1 MLQGTVFQPAQLE
14 CLDGY
19 VDEKTMSL
27 AVLNSLKHGVHFKPA
42 EAIAMD
48 CLIDERTMEAIVLD
62 AVKVGTVFKAND
74 IERLSGLVGQDVLDK
89 AALSSKGTYSEEDI
103 EKMIEYLSIEAQMK
117 IAQHSPPKS
126 QKSEEIQVRP
136 SNAALEFLLTKM
148 LSDKPAK
155 TVQRFQVGDA
165 VYVRPYSSFGR
176 IIDINGNMYMV
187 RYSDGKYVSSFPADE
202 LEKTT

>member
-1 MLQGTVFQPAQLE
+1 MR
-14 CLDGY
+14 
-19 VDEKTMSL
+19 S
-27 AVLNSLKHGVHFKPA
+27 
-42 EAIAMD
+42 
-48 CLIDERTMEAIVLD
+48 
-62 AVKVGTVFKAND
+62 VKVGTIFKVND

-103 EKMIEYLSIEAQMK
+103 ENMMEYLSTEAQLK
-117 IAQHSPPKS
+117 IAQPLPSKS
-126 QKSEEIQVRP
+126 QKSEKNQARP
-136 SNAALEFLLTKM
+136 SNVALAFLLTKM